1 MRAISA
7 RRLYRWLPMIM
18 LLIVAVTGAVGAFTL
33 GYVKNRLLATTGESL
48 ALAAADIADKLDR
61 ILYERYGDIQVMAQ
75 APVLRGRDPDA
86 EACEEPRTEAADGRP
101 GPERPL
107 EEERAPRLQSALDEE
122 GQRQHQA
129 DDEQRTRDP
138 RATPR

>member
-48 ALAAADIADKLDR
+48 ALAAADIAAG
-61 ILYERYGDIQVMAQ
+61 ERG
-75 APVLRGRDPDA
+75 
-86 EACEEPRTEAADGRP
+86 EA
-101 GPERPL
+101 
-107 EEERAPRLQSALDEE
+107 
-122 GQRQHQA
+122 
-129 DDEQRTRDP
+129 
-138 RATPR
+138 